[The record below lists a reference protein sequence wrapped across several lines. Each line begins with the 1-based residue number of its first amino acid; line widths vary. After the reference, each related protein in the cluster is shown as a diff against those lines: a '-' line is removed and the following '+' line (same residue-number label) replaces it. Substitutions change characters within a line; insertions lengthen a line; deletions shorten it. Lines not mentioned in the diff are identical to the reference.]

1 MRKDSKLS
9 RMLHVLLHMAR
20 DSQPFTSDYIA
31 EMLETNPVVVRRTM
45 AGLKKAGFVDAEKG
59 PGGGWRLI
67 MPLADISLYD
77 VYLAVGEP
85 TIFAIGHENTQPDCL
100 VELVVNQAL
109 DQAFIEAQQL
119 LINNLKATKL
129 DKLAHDFKIAWH
141 THAPHQ
147 VDVKHV

>member
-20 DSQPFTSDYIA
+20 EDKPFTSDYIS

-45 AGLKKAGFVDAEKG
+45 SGLKKHRFVDSEKG
-59 PGGGWRLI
+59 PGGGWTLI
-67 MPLADISLYD
+67 KSLSEITLYD
-77 VYLAVGEP
+77 VYVAVGEP
-85 TIFAIGHENTQPDCL
+85 SIFAIGNENKQSDCL

-109 DQAFIEAQQL
+109 DQAFVEAQQL

-129 DKLAHDFKIAWH
+129 DKLAHDFQIEWDKHIADKQFH
-141 THAPHQ
+141 LT
-147 VDVKHV
+147 